1 MAAPRDLR
9 GMTMAETDKFPVGK
23 LNGEVERALSDALR
37 SIRFGTVTLVVQDG
51 RIIQIE
57 KNEKFRLNKG
67 HQMDG
72 SGI

>member
-1 MAAPRDLR
+1 
-9 GMTMAETDKFPVGK
+9 MAESDIFPGGK
-23 LNGEVERALSDALR
+23 LNGEVERALHDALR

-57 KNEKFRLNKG
+57 RNEKFRLSKG
-67 HQMDG
+67 HQIDG